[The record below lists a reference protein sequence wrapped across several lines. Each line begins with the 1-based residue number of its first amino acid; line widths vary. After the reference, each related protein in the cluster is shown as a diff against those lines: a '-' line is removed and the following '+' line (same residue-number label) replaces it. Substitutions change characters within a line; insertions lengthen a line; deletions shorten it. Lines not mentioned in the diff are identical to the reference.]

1 MVFSKPY
8 AGDPFCRVSFENV
21 WLHHQ
26 QDSHASGL
34 TIRIADSNGADKPW
48 SDVQTWMMV
57 MCHGSTPE
65 DACTVPPGACDC
77 SGARPDECGVCG
89 GSGPPEG
96 GTCWF
101 GPKMR
106 TGAIVP
112 RANADLDRSYQ
123 TSGLYCHW
131 NGATKSFDVCPYRGM
146 EGYATGHNFNGEA
159 NFDHAVVEVSGNA
172 LRVDFVKPYAGEPLC
187 WVSFENEWVHHR
199 MDTFT
204 LGVRIFLAN
213 TDGTDR
219 DWSTVTSYMQI
230 VCHGSGLDRVYS
242 GSFGMPSGIVVP
254 SANSDLDKAFQ
265 LSGIYCHWSGSQNKF
280 DDCPTAHSWS
290 GVANMAVADAAAD
303 GVGLTVPFQVPYTPA
318 LSCVHTTS
326 SHSRRCC

>member
-1 MVFSKPY
+1 MAHGSVNTAACKQRFSLGCVFTPMALCADNCPDGHVWDASANFKMGLSAAAGSSLEVVFSKPY

-65 DACTVPPGACDC
+65 DACVVPPGACDC
-77 SGARPDECGVCG
+77 SGTRPDECGVCG

-112 RANADLDRSYQ
+112 RANADLDRAYQ
-123 TSGLYCHW
+123 TSGL
-131 NGATKSFDVCPYRGM
+131 S
-146 EGYATGHNFNGEA
+146 
-159 NFDHAVVEVSGNA
+159 
-172 LRVDFVKPYAGEPLC
+172 
-187 WVSFENEWVHHR
+187 
-199 MDTFT
+199 
-204 LGVRIFLAN
+204 
-213 TDGTDR
+213 
-219 DWSTVTSYMQI
+219 
-230 VCHGSGLDRVYS
+230 
-242 GSFGMPSGIVVP
+242 VP
-254 SANSDLDKAFQ
+254 SIIKR
-265 LSGIYCHWSGSQNKF
+265 W
-280 DDCPTAHSWS
+280 
-290 GVANMAVADAAAD
+290 
-303 GVGLTVPFQVPYTPA
+303 PA
-318 LSCVHTTS
+318 LFVLGHISPIFARFFATFS
-326 SHSRRCC
+326 LFSPS

>member
-1 MVFSKPY
+1 MAPNDRGPVAQRSKT
-8 AGDPFCRVSFENV
+8 AEERVV
-21 WLHHQ
+21 
-26 QDSHASGL
+26 A
-34 TIRIADSNGADKPW
+34 AD
-48 SDVQTWMMV
+48 QFLM
-57 MCHGSTPE
+57 
-65 DACTVPPGACDC
+65 
-77 SGARPDECGVCG
+77 
-89 GSGPPEG
+89 
-96 GTCWF
+96 
-101 GPKMR
+101 
-106 TGAIVP
+106 
-112 RANADLDRSYQ
+112 DR
-123 TSGLYCHW
+123 YCHW

-159 NFDHAVVEVSGNA
+159 NFDHTVVEVSGNA

-265 LSGIYCHWSGSQNKF
+265 LSGICKIVILSRIAC
-280 DDCPTAHSWS
+280 CP
-290 GVANMAVADAAAD
+290 
-303 GVGLTVPFQVPYTPA
+303 
-318 LSCVHTTS
+318 
-326 SHSRRCC
+326 SR